1 VINIVSIDDISS
13 VKLLI
18 EAFNAFMLRLTD
30 WSRVTMSRRS
40 ESVTG
45 GGGGSG
51 LEGSSLNWGERSD
64 RGLKYP
70 EGDVVGKLGSKGV
83 VNVDEDCD
91 EV

>member
-1 VINIVSIDDISS
+1 
-13 VKLLI
+13 
-18 EAFNAFMLRLTD
+18 
-30 WSRVTMSRRS
+30 MSRRS

-70 EGDVVGKLGSKGV
+70 EGDGKLGSKGV
-83 VNVDEDCD
+83 VDVDEVCD
-91 EV
+91 GAVRIELARRFIVRLFV